1 MTKAFLYDSLCGNVF
16 RCMFAGLDDCGHAQ
30 WVKIT
35 PGEEPKTLSDY
46 LVDEDLEG
54 TRFFVLAM
62 EGETAQPPQIAR
74 VLGYV
79 AECPFNGLDV
89 DLLFAVRH
97 MLDLGVKWAQNP
109 LNVTVRVLEHSKVSK
124 RLGKYSFWIE
134 DKDRC
139 FDTLAAVDGFDTL
152 DKLFD
157 ALRTYFYVLESE
169 AGIACVT
176 KGLHINDKLRKE
188 AKKSDL
194 DMFGRIEDEY
204 YEINF

>member
-16 RCMFAGLDDCGHAQ
+16 RCMFAGLDECGHAQ

-79 AECPFNGLDV
+79 AG
-89 DLLFAVRH
+89 
-97 MLDLGVKWAQNP
+97 M
-109 LNVTVRVLEHSKVSK
+109 
-124 RLGKYSFWIE
+124 SFQW
-134 DKDRC
+134 
-139 FDTLAAVDGFDTL
+139 
-152 DKLFD
+152 
-157 ALRTYFYVLESE
+157 S
-169 AGIACVT
+169 
-176 KGLHINDKLRKE
+176 
-188 AKKSDL
+188 
-194 DMFGRIEDEY
+194 
-204 YEINF
+204 